1 MGAPPVEVAEPAA
14 ELAAPERDA
23 AREDAA
29 DSADDTL
36 ELAADRA
43 EDALEL
49 AAEAFELAKLERA
62 EEAAEAAEEASER
75 ADDRADEAPGVLKT
89 VEKPVVT
96 GLPEIVAM
104 RGTVVMAEGVAPP
117 PVVAAA
123 PVVAAEALAAE
134 EAADAALERMVRAEP
149 PETLAEAR
157 RALQYAS
164 PKAITVA
171 ASAAPQASLE
181 QSRTP

>member
-1 MGAPPVEVAEPAA
+1 
-14 ELAAPERDA
+14 
-23 AREDAA
+23 
-29 DSADDTL
+29 
-36 ELAADRA
+36 
-43 EDALEL
+43 
-49 AAEAFELAKLERA
+49 
-62 EEAAEAAEEASER
+62 
-75 ADDRADEAPGVLKT
+75 VLKT

-96 GLPEIVAM
+96 GLPEIVAT
-104 RGTVVMAEGVAPP
+104 RGTVVMAEGVAAP
-117 PVVAAA
+117 

-164 PKAITVA
+164 PKAMTVA
-171 ASAAPQASLE
+171 ASEAGQASLE